1 MHLVFYE
8 VYNSTDEL
16 KNDYN
21 YIINVIDQNGL
32 ILSLVS
38 DELKNNQDIVK
49 KAISNNPSALI
60 FASLYLFKFN

>member
-1 MHLVFYE
+1 MHLIFYE
-8 VYNSTDEL
+8 VYKSTDEL

-38 DELKNNQDIVK
+38 DELKIIK
-49 KAISNNPSALI
+49 IL
-60 FASLYLFKFN
+60 